1 MAIDKEDLI
10 FFGIVTAILAV
21 FFYYIL
27 GISGAV
33 SALAIAL
40 IFIVPAYL
48 ILDNFELGKDEKI
61 VFSFF
66 ISTGIFPI
74 FSYWLGTVMS
84 FKLAIIIT
92 FAILIAA
99 GILVRRFRKGKK
111 AQEN

>member
-1 MAIDKEDLI
+1 MALDKEDLI
-10 FFGIVTAILAV
+10 FSGIVIAILAT

-27 GISGAV
+27 GLSGAV
-33 SALAIAL
+33 SALAIIL
-40 IFIVPAYL
+40 LFIVPAYF

-66 ISTGIFPI
+66 ISAGIFPI

-92 FAILIAA
+92 FAVLIAA
-99 GILVRRFRKGKK
+99 GILVRRSRKSKK
-111 AQEN
+111 SKEN

>member
-10 FFGIVTAILAV
+10 FFGIVNAVLAV
-21 FFYYIL
+21 LFYYIL

-48 ILDNFELGKDEKI
+48 ILNNFELGKDEKI

-66 ISTGIFPI
+66 ISAGIFPI

-99 GILVRRFRKGKK
+99 GILVRRFRKGEK
-111 AQEN
+111 AKEN